1 MAKFRRVG
9 MTSNLRFFLVL
20 LLLNMAGQQFS
31 WPLIGNR
38 QITEFLE
45 RSILN
50 NSLGGTYIF
59 YGPDNLGKTTLAVHF
74 ARILFC
80 QAKNRKILPCGQCPA
95 CLSFAAS
102 YKGEGE
108 KDNEQWAQS
117 DFFLIKKEKDKKN
130 IAIDQVRDFIRSL
143 AMTSFLNSYKI
154 GIIKHAETLSAEA
167 ANALLKTLEEPKK
180 KVIIILITHSLD
192 ALPATIASRAQILRF
207 HPVSADV
214 IYDYLIKDCGASRSQ
229 AKNFARLSLG
239 RPALAVKFCQDKEFY
254 QVYQERARVFL
265 DFFNQ
270 NINERLAAV
279 EKIIG
284 RQSGQTAVASAR
296 RIVQIWLGV
305 LRDHL
310 LLHFGHQDR
319 IQHHIFESD
328 LEKQTNALTPEFLL
342 SAVKLLRQAEKY
354 LDANVNPH
362 LVLENIAINL

>member
-1 MAKFRRVG
+1 
-9 MTSNLRFFLVL
+9 MTSNLRVFLSFITIY
-20 LLLNMAGQQFS
+20 MAEQQFS

-50 NSLGGTYIF
+50 DSLGGTYIF

-80 QAKNRKILPCGQCPA
+80 QAKDRKILPCGQCPA
-95 CLSFAAS
+95 CLSFVANHKA
-102 YKGEGE
+102 EGN
-108 KDNEQWAQS
+108 KDSEQWAQS

-130 IAIDQVRDFIRSL
+130 ITVEKVRDFIRSL

-167 ANALLKTLEEPKK
+167 ANALLKTLEEPKR

-192 ALPATIASRAQILRF
+192 ALPTTIASRAQILRF
-207 HPVSADV
+207 HPVSTDV

-270 NINERLAAV
+270 NINERLTAV

-284 RQSGQTAVASAR
+284 RQSGQAAVTSAR
-296 RIVQIWLGV
+296 RILQIWLGV
-305 LRDHL
+305 LRDRL
-310 LLHFGHQDR
+310 LLQFGHQDR
-319 IQHHIFESD
+319 IQHHIFESE
-328 LEKQTNALTPEFLL
+328 LENQASVPTAEFLL
-342 SAVKLLRQAEKY
+342 SDVKLLRQAEKY
-354 LDANVNPH
+354 LDANVNPR